1 MDMKASHHLYAD
13 PAIYDILHDEGSAAD
28 IRVFARVAGRVSPRV
43 EASVRAKRALWWL
56 EPASGSGRYLLACAK
71 RGDCAVGIDLSRD
84 MIAYGLQRAR
94 EVDFAARVGGIVG
107 GMEAFSLRKVAWAD
121 GVKRAACKPGVFDV
135 AFNPINSI
143 RHLASDD
150 AMVAHLACVGAALH
164 ADGVYIVGLSLSAY
178 GLESASEDVWVGK
191 RRGVSVTQ
199 VVQFEPPDAN
209 ARGAWKR
216 RERVMSHLTITTRA
230 GEEHRDSA
238 YWLRTYNLAQWRGVV
253 AKAGWR
259 IAGVFDNTGKACTP
273 SEPGYY
279 LFALRRGD
287 DSL

>member
-1 MDMKASHHLYAD
+1 MASSARNQHLYAD

-28 IRVFARVAGRVSPRV
+28 IRTFARVAGLVSPAVQAR
-43 EASVRAKRALWWL
+43 VRAKQVLWWL
-56 EPASGSGRYLLACAK
+56 EPASGSGRYLLACSK
-71 RGDCAVGIDLSRD
+71 RGDVAVGVDLSRE

-94 EVDFAARVGGIVG
+94 EVSCAGRVGGIVG

-143 RHLASDD
+143 RHLASDG
-150 AMVAHLACVGAALH
+150 AMVAHLTCVGDALH
-164 ADGVYIVGLSLSAY
+164 AEGVYIVGLSVSAY

-191 RRGVSVTQ
+191 RKGVNVTQ

-209 ARGAWKR
+209 SRGAWKR

-238 YWLRTYNLAQWRGVV
+238 YWLRTYNLSQWRSVV
-253 AKAGWR
+253 AQAGWR
-259 IAGVFDNTGKACTP
+259 IAGVFDNTGKACEP
-273 SEPGYY
+273 SEPGYF
-279 LFALRRGD
+279 LFALRKAE
-287 DSL
+287 